1 MQTKNSETAYQKVWN
16 PSLPYYY
23 EKGKVHTGEPLILEG
38 ALARAEKRKP
48 TRWQAY
54 RDGNGGLDWTTLT
67 RYYLVMHLEKLIMH
81 GYIITYIMHADKMT
95 HLTGEA
101 LRIGFY
107 QRISTLGRR
116 VPTVSSSGR
125 GVPTDS
131 SLPFSRPQHFPI
143 ISRPHIPFSHYC
155 IIQLVR
161 FTQIPQYTLP
171 IQFAFTSGR
180 NRQHLPRKVY
190 QH

>member
-1 MQTKNSETAYQKVWN
+1 
-16 PSLPYYY
+16 
-23 EKGKVHTGEPLILEG
+23 
-38 ALARAEKRKP
+38 
-48 TRWQAY
+48 
-54 RDGNGGLDWTTLT
+54 
-67 RYYLVMHLEKLIMH
+67 
-81 GYIITYIMHADKMT
+81 MHADKMT